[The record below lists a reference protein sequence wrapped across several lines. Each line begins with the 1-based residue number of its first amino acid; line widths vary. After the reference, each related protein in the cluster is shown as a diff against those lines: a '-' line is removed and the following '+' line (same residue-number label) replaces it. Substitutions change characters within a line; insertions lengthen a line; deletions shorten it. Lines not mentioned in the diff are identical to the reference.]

1 MRRFHLHRLE
11 DETGVS
17 GKGVVAEGCKFTDG
31 TVVIRWMSATPSW
44 NLYDSMED
52 MEKVA
57 GHHGKTKVI
66 WKDE

>member
-1 MRRFHLHRLE
+1 MQRFHLHRLE

-31 TVVIRWMSATPSW
+31 TVAVRWLSATPSW
-44 NLYDSMED
+44 NLYSSMSD
-52 MEKVA
+52 VEKIA
-57 GHHGKTKVI
+57 GHQGKTRVI